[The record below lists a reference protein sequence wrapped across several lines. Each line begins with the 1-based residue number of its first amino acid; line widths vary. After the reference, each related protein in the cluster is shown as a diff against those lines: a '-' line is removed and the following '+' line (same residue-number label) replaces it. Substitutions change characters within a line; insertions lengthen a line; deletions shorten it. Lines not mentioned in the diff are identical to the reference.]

1 MVALSQALQVKMEAG
16 GRGDAEGDLKYEIS
30 GVVSGGGAGWNGLN
44 RAVMNI
50 LSLWR
55 LWGEGL
61 AGKGN
66 VGRGRGRPIIA

>member
-16 GRGDAEGDLKYEIS
+16 GRGDAEGDLKYENSRVAS
-30 GVVSGGGAGWNGLN
+30 GSCAGWSGLN

-61 AGKGN
+61 LGKGMRAE
-66 VGRGRGRPIIA
+66 GEGGP